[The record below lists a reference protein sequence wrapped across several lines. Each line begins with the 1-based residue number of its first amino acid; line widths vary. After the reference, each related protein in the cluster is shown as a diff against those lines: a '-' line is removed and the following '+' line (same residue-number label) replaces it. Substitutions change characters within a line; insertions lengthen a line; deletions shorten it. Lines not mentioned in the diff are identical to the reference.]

1 MTETQRK
8 ALLVAGLVAIN
19 VVLAVVTPRLDGVVQ
34 WIVLGLIL
42 TLTLYALHLLQK
54 LRQGRGR

>member
-34 WIVLGLIL
+34 WIVLGLML